1 MNIEQTLAMPASAA
15 HLRAR
20 LVYAYE
26 VGPLSGHSFAAMWC
40 WWSATVGTK
49 KRCGSRSW
57 QWRRVGLGVEIASS
71 GGIVDVDLPMTLKA
85 QEICKRGD
93 RFVLAGVA

>member
-26 VGPLSGHSFAAMWC
+26 VGPLSGHS
-40 WWSATVGTK
+40 SR
-49 KRCGSRSW
+49 RCGAGGLPRLERRSG
-57 QWRRVGLGVEIASS
+57 VGRGVGNGGELGSALGIASS